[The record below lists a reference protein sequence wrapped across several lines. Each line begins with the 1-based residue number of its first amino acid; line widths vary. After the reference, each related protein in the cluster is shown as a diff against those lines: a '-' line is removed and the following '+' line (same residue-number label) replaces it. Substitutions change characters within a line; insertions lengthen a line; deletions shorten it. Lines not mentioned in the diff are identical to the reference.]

1 MVRRLE
7 HRHHGYLLL
16 LLVCLSSLMHCG
28 GGQVRTLLHK
38 MLNHLHLLMLLDGVL
53 LVGLLLHVVLHLLL
67 HNRIVTVILLRSR
80 QAGGSVKLLRAARL
94 NHKEGL

>member
-1 MVRRLE
+1 MIRGLD

-16 LLVCLSSLMHCG
+16 MLVRLASLMGCR

-38 MLNHLHLLMLLDGVL
+38 VLNHLHLLVLLDGVL

-67 HNRIVTVILLRSR
+67 YDRIVTVILLRCR
-80 QAGGSVKLLRAARL
+80 QAGGPIELLRAARL
-94 NHKEGL
+94 NHEKGL